1 MSIAE
6 IHARLGN
13 TAVYYLII
21 MGAWALWRYFRKQG
35 MDSNYLGALVIAE
48 ILIFLQS
55 GIGVYMWLA
64 GLRPGR
70 GVHILY
76 GVLSLLVIPGLY
88 LYTKGDDK
96 RPVML
101 IYGIALL
108 IGVGILLRAI
118 MTGQV
123 LPG

>member
-13 TAVYYLII
+13 TALYYLLI
-21 MGAWALWRYFRKQG
+21 MGLWALWRYFRKQG
-35 MDSNYLGALVIAE
+35 MDSNYWGALVIGE
-48 ILIFLQS
+48 VLILLQS
-55 GIGVYMWLA
+55 GIGAYMWLV

-70 GVHILY
+70 GIHILY
-76 GVLSLLVIPGLY
+76 GIVALLIIPGLY

-108 IGVGILLRAI
+108 IGVGVLLRAI
-118 MTGQV
+118 MTAAGV
-123 LPG
+123 PG